1 MKKNTD
7 KVIGNI
13 YSTSDTSKFHMNALN
28 REINQKHVQEIV
40 TSIKETG
47 VVVQPIVVDA
57 NFNILDGHHR
67 LSAIMLMNA
76 NGSEIEVPYTV
87 KEDVDSVK
95 ALITMNAIS
104 KTYGTKEFIDL
115 YAKAQDGQSRKLV
128 QMADE
133 IDESPVTL
141 LSVISCGSDVARNK
155 EKIKNDE
162 FIDFDDWDI
171 VKDFYDFLKDIREL
185 IHLTTKTKQML
196 FRVFQVDKFDTKSFT
211 KNAKDRYILQ
221 GEKTRFSS
229 RQNVCKKQILD
240 LYNLNKT
247 KAHRINYHQDAD
259 EKVIIDD

>member
-1 MKKNTD
+1 MDIKD
-7 KVIGNI
+7 KVIGKI
-13 YSTSDTSKFHMNALN
+13 YSTTDTSKFKMNVLN

-40 TSIKETG
+40 NSIKESG
-47 VVVQPIVVDA
+47 VVIQPIVVDKD
-57 NFNILDGHHR
+57 FNILDGHHR
-67 LSAIMLMNA
+67 LSAIIQMNE
-76 NGSEIEVPYTV
+76 NGNNIEAPYTV
-87 KEDVDSVK
+87 KDDIDSVK
-95 ALITMNAIS
+95 VLITMNAIS

-115 YAKAQDGQSRKLV
+115 YSKAQDGQSRKLV
-128 QMADE
+128 QVSDE
-133 IDESPVTL
+133 INESPVTL

-171 VKDFYDFLKDIREL
+171 VKDYYDFLKDIREI

-196 FRVFQVDKFDTKSFT
+196 FRVFQVDKFDTKSFS
-211 KNAKDRYILQ
+211 KNAKERYILQ

-240 LYNLNKT
+240 LYNKNKT
-247 KAHRINYHQDAD
+247 KSNRINYHQDAD